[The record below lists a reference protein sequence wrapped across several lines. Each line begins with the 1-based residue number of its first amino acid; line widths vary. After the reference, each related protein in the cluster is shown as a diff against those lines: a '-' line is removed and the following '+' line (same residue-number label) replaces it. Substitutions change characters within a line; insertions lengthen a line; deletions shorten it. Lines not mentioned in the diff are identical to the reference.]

1 MVPGSR
7 RKIKSVT
14 QKKRKPVSRK
24 FQWPLETEGIER
36 ILRFE
41 DGNPFKILGPHPAK
55 DGRGVIIRAFLPRAS
70 KAWIRELD
78 GNKERTLME
87 KVHPGGFFQAFFEK
101 AGEIFPYKIE
111 TCDETGFFQE
121 AEDPYAFFPD
131 QLSDYDLYLIGEGTH
146 HRSYEK
152 FGSHLL
158 TLKDVRGVFF
168 MVWAPNAK
176 SISVV
181 GNFNHWIPGAH
192 LMTRL
197 PTSNVW
203 GLFIPELGEGEVYKY
218 AIRSSVDGQV
228 RLKTDPYAF
237 GTELRPGSASVVTRL
252 DTFVWSDEAWMARR
266 KQKDPLHSP
275 ISIYEVHLG
284 SWKRE
289 EKNGCPKPPSEI
301 QGSFGTVMSNPSK
314 SMEAHGWGFLNYRDL
329 AHQLVE
335 YVKFMGYTHIE
346 LMPVMEHPLDE
357 SWGYQVINYYAPTRR
372 FGSPE
377 DLMYLVDYCH
387 RHDIGVIL
395 DWVPAHFPRDG
406 HGLFDFDGRQ
416 IYASESW
423 RRAEQREWGTMVFD
437 FGKKEVSN
445 FLISNALFW
454 LDKYHVDGLR
464 ADAVACML
472 YLDYARKPGEWEPN
486 RYGGRENLEAIEFLK
501 TFNKVVHA
509 TFPGILTIAEESTAW
524 PGVSRPVHLDG
535 LGFSMKWN
543 MGWMHDTLEYFS
555 KDPLFR
561 KYHQGVFPFSSHY
574 AFSENFILPISHD
587 EIVYGKRSLLEKM
600 AGDDWQKFANLRLFL
615 SYLFAFPGKK
625 LLFMGNDF
633 AQRNEWDSNRSL
645 DWHLMEAPCHRRVN
659 RLLRDLHR
667 LYRENPAF
675 YEGDF
680 STEAF
685 EWIDCSDT
693 DRSVVSFLR
702 WSLDYRHVLIFVFN
716 MTPMILERYRVGVPR
731 AGYYQEILNSQAFE
745 YGGCGLG
752 NLGGVHSENVP
763 WQNRPYSINLQI
775 PPLGAL
781 IFRLA

>member
-1 MVPGSR
+1 MA
-7 RKIKSVT
+7 IKSR
-14 QKKRKPVSRK
+14 KKRKPAITHKRK
-24 FQWPLETEGIER
+24 SVLLEKREPGVRTPRWPTEPEAIENL
-36 ILRFE
+36 LRFE
-41 DGNPFKILGPHPAK
+41 SGEPFKVLGPHPAEG
-55 DGRGVIIRAFLPRAS
+55 GRGLIIRAFLPRAIQ
-70 KAWIRELD
+70 AWVRPL
-78 GNKERTLME
+78 GNKGLRVPMVKT
-87 KVHPGGFFQAFFEK
+87 HPEGLFQVVFEK
-101 AGEIFPYKIE
+101 AGEFFPYKIE
-111 TCDETGFFQE
+111 IADETGALKE
-121 AEDPYAFFPD
+121 ISDPYAFFPD
-131 QLSDYDLYLIGEGTH
+131 QLSDYDLHLIGEGTH

-152 FGSHLL
+152 LGSHLL
-158 TLKDVRGVFF
+158 TLKGVRGVFF

-181 GNFNHWIPGAH
+181 GNFNHWQVGAH
-192 LMTRL
+192 PMARL
-197 PTSNVW
+197 PASSVW
-203 GLFIPELGEGEVYKY
+203 GLFIPGLEEGEVYKY
-218 AIRSSVDGQV
+218 AVRSAVDGQV
-228 RLKTDPYAF
+228 RLKIDPYAF
-237 GTELRPGSASVVTRL
+237 GTELRPGSAAVVTRL
-252 DTFVWSDEAWMARR
+252 DTFSWSDETWMTRR
-266 KQKDPLHSP
+266 KQNDPLRSP

-284 SWKRE
+284 SWKRAE
-289 EKNGCPKPPSEI
+289 N
-301 QGSFGTVMSNPSK
+301 N
-314 SMEAHGWGFLNYRDL
+314 GWGFLNYRDL

-357 SWGYQVINYYAPTRR
+357 SWGYQVISYYSPTRR

-387 RHDIGVIL
+387 RYDIGVIL

-423 RRAEQREWGTMVFD
+423 KRAEQREWGTMVFD
-437 FGKKEVSN
+437 FGKNEVNN

-454 LDKYHVDGLR
+454 MDRYHVDGLR
-464 ADAVACML
+464 VDAVACML

-486 RYGGRENLEAIEFLK
+486 RYGGHENLEAIDFLRK
-501 TFNKVVHA
+501 FNKVVHA
-509 TFPGILTIAEESTAW
+509 TFPGVLTIAEESTAW
-524 PGVSRPVHLDG
+524 PGVSRPVHLGG

-561 KYHQGVFPFSSHY
+561 KYHQGVFPLSSHY

-600 AGDDWQKFANLRLFL
+600 VGDDFQKFSNLRLFFT
-615 SYLFAFPGKK
+615 YLFAFPGKK

-633 AQRNEWDSNRSL
+633 AQRNEWDFNRSI
-645 DWHLMEAPCHRRVN
+645 DWHLMRAPRHRRVN
-659 RLLRDLHR
+659 LLIRDLHR
-667 LYRENPAF
+667 LYRENPAL

-680 STEAF
+680 SGGSF
-685 EWIDCSDT
+685 EWIDCSDA

-702 WSLDYRHVLIFVFN
+702 WSQDFTQGFIFVFN
-716 MTPMILERYRVGVPR
+716 MTPVIMERYRVGVPR
-731 AGYYQEILNSQAFE
+731 RGYYQEVLNSQAFD

-752 NLGGVHSENVP
+752 NLGGVHSEDVS
-763 WQNRPYSINLQI
+763 WQNRPFSINLQI